1 MDQVNTMK
9 YDELTLMQF
18 ADGELDESLTAEI
31 ESAKLHDKE
40 LQAYLEVFET
50 TRSALID
57 SAQEEIIPSHINDL
71 IDNFSPTK
79 KQNWLAEVVKNNPF
93 KSLFSTALAS
103 IIAMQAV
110 LLGLGGAITATQFAT
125 TGVQIIPD
133 INNIFPNNDNTTG
146 QFTAAAFKNTAPTK
160 LIEKELNRALLE
172 NPSASSIVIKYG
184 ESFSTLNIL
193 GDFVDAN
200 GGDCKI
206 AQLDDQ
212 YLIVCKS
219 QNMGWKIQPI

>member
-1 MDQVNTMK
+1 MNTMK

-18 ADGELDESLTAEI
+18 ADGELDEGLTAEI
-31 ESAKLHDKE
+31 ESARLQDKE

-50 TRSALID
+50 TRSALVE
-57 SAQEEIIPSHINDL
+57 SSQEETIPSHINDL
-71 IDNFSPTK
+71 IDNFSSAK

-146 QFTAAAFKNTAPTK
+146 QFTAATFKNTAPTK

-184 ESFSTLNIL
+184 QSVTTLNIL
-193 GDFVDAN
+193 GDFVGA
-200 GGDCKI
+200 GGDNCKI
-206 AQLDDQ
+206 TQLDEQ
-212 YLIVCKS
+212 YLIACNS
-219 QNMGWKIQPI
+219 ANMGWTIQSI

>member
-110 LLGLGGAITATQFAT
+110 LLGLGGAITATQFAA
-125 TGVQIIPD
+125 TGVKIVPD
-133 INNIFPNNDNTTG
+133 INNVFQNSG
-146 QFTAAAFKNTAPTK
+146 SSGEFRAASSKNAASNA
-160 LIEKELNRALLE
+160 LIEAELSRALLE
-172 NPSASSIVIKYG
+172 NPNTLSIVI
-184 ESFSTLNIL
+184 SFDQNFTTLNIL

>member
-1 MDQVNTMK
+1 MNTMK

-18 ADGELDESLTAEI
+18 ADGELDEGLTAEI
-31 ESAKLHDKE
+31 ESARLQDKE

-50 TRSALID
+50 TRSALVE
-57 SAQEEIIPSHINDL
+57 SSQEETIPSHINDL
-71 IDNFSPTK
+71 IDNFSSAK
-79 KQNWLAEVVKNNPF
+79 KQSWLAEVVKNNPF

-146 QFTAAAFKNTAPTK
+146 QFSAASFKNTAPTK
-160 LIEKELNRALLE
+160 LIEKELNRAFLE
-172 NPSASSIVIKYG
+172 NPSASSVVIKYG
-184 ESFSTLNIL
+184 ESFKTLNIL
-193 GDFVDAN
+193 GDFVGA
-200 GGDCKI
+200 GGDNCKI
-206 AQLDDQ
+206 TQLDEQ
-212 YLIVCKS
+212 YLIAC
-219 QNMGWKIQPI
+219 NNANTGWKIQPI